1 MSREEKDL
9 LWEDPQHWDRRG
21 LTYSCPRDPRLM
33 VPKREGGGWTL
44 NMGHRRAQSV
54 AWLFLLCVIA
64 AVGALGIYVARTT

>member
-1 MSREEKDL
+1 
-9 LWEDPQHWDRRG
+9 
-21 LTYSCPRDPRLM
+21 M